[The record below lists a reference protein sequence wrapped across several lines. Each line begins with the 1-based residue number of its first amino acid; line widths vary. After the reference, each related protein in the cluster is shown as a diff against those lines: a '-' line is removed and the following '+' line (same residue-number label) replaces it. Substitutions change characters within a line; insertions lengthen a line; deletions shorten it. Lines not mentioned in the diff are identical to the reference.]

1 MLRNIRNDLL
11 YCLSISESVGKIK
24 LYSGNCQRAESF
36 YNLNEQLNFNASLN
50 LLANI
55 GDRVSKFSDELRNK
69 YQQIDWQKIR
79 SFRFSDALQKYQAQK
94 NRRTR
99 RCARKSKCY
108 TICGVAITGCSFRY
122 SSRFSPLI

>member
-24 LYSGNCQRAESF
+24 LYSGNCQSAESF

-79 SFRFSDALQKYQAQK
+79 SFRCFAEISGAKKQAHPK
-94 NRRTR
+94 MR
-99 RCARKSKCY
+99 
-108 TICGVAITGCSFRY
+108 
-122 SSRFSPLI
+122 P

>member
-79 SFRFSDALQKYQAQK
+79 SFRCFAEISGAKKQAHPK
-94 NRRTR
+94 MR
-99 RCARKSKCY
+99 
-108 TICGVAITGCSFRY
+108 
-122 SSRFSPLI
+122 P